1 MAITKIELGSLAEQL
16 LQFGDIITKNDN
28 KKIKS
33 QKQFEEFLTK
43 IGKND
48 YVFVTCVVEHTL
60 AGLSL
65 TVGEAKILNVNSVP
79 VTTVTDVLNAI
90 HAALRKNGC
99 VIIPFFN
106 RTSSFCKQITLI
118 IEQANH
124 TLAAAYVRHALMVEK
139 LVEMDLSFAP
149 DVIDICK
156 QECKRMK
163 RNPDLKSNQNILKY
177 QDEKP
182 RLINSRI
189 QINEKTGEM
198 PIAHEDIPALLM
210 KVSI

>member
-1 MAITKIELGSLAEQL
+1 MITKMKDNIVKKIDYAYVEALYKKIPTAYCQIFQGIIKGKKGTVITKSMAITKIELGSLAEQL
-16 LQFGDIITKNDN
+16 LQFGDIITKNDD

-79 VTTVTDVLNAI
+79 VTTVTDVFNAI

-106 RTSSFCKQITLI
+106 RTSSFCKQ
-118 IEQANH
+118 QQH
-124 TLAAAYVRHALMVEK
+124 M
-139 LVEMDLSFAP
+139 FA
-149 DVIDICK
+149 
-156 QECKRMK
+156 M
-163 RNPDLKSNQNILKY
+163 
-177 QDEKP
+177 
-182 RLINSRI
+182 
-189 QINEKTGEM
+189 
-198 PIAHEDIPALLM
+198 H
-210 KVSI
+210 